1 MNQKRKTLTNEN
13 EMISPYCMGYC
24 LNCDNKNHD
33 GVFNKKVHKENNQDV
48 VYIYPLCDDCYYMK
62 LQCDYCKEYFYF
74 EKIQPKE
81 HNKFKKYAN
90 FNEQKIIDGITYKL
104 VNFINNGF
112 KSIKFTCKHCNEKI
126 NKLNKFNLFGRI
138 SKKGQRSR
146 PQMNNI
152 ENIWDYYPDA
162 SEHVKF
168 SIQMSGFSHNGETEY
183 LKMIRVII
191 RFHRLYG
198 ETLVWE
204 TPSRFSRMEWT
215 HSRSELIDII
225 NEFNVRIIFYSVVVE
240 KNKTKTIV
248 LNSANDV
255 DVYSNILRPAFNKAY
270 ESSKNKGEEFAEFK
284 FCRSFHDN
292 ATISQPKVNHPN
304 KRVKLNNNGEDCKA
318 FREDF
323 INREPDERCNIC
335 NKHIADHKSKNTGIF
350 SSFTNMFK

>member
-1 MNQKRKTLTNEN
+1 MSKKRKTLTNEN
-13 EMISPYCMGYC
+13 EMISKYCKDHC
-24 LNCDNKNHD
+24 VNCENKNPD
-33 GVFNKKVHKENNQDV
+33 GLFNKKVHKENNQDV
-48 VYIYPLCDDCYYMK
+48 VYIYPLCYDCYYMK

-90 FNEQKIIDGITYKL
+90 FNEQKIIDGITYKF
-104 VNFINNGF
+104 VNYIRNGF

-191 RFHRLYG
+191 RFHKLYG

-215 HSRSELIDII
+215 HSRSQLIDII
-225 NEFNVRIIFYSVVVE
+225 NEFEVRIIFYSVVVDE
-240 KNKTKTIV
+240 KNNQTKTIV

-255 DVYSNILRPAFNKAY
+255 DVYSNILRPAFDKAY

-284 FCRSFHDN
+284 LCRSYDKKMRLN
-292 ATISQPKVNHPN
+292 DEETKTSSISSSNKECSLKKSDFDRSPNYANNEGFCNNCRKHVGEHPQTQG
-304 KRVKLNNNGEDCKA
+304 L
-318 FREDF
+318 
-323 INREPDERCNIC
+323 
-335 NKHIADHKSKNTGIF
+335 F
-350 SSFTNMFK
+350 SLFFK